1 MRRREEVQLEEDV
14 LERRLIN
21 NSSLKE
27 EGSGREGSGVE
38 EGRTRSSL
46 MEHDA
51 NKEKEVRKAKNA
63 GKTFKRL
70 FGYSWQSRRL
80 LIVANISLLVSS
92 GCMVLL
98 PMLCGAMVDSIRL

>member
-1 MRRREEVQLEEDV
+1 
-14 LERRLIN
+14 
-21 NSSLKE
+21 
-27 EGSGREGSGVE
+27 
-38 EGRTRSSL
+38 

-70 FGYSWQSRRL
+70 FGYSWRSRGL
-80 LIVANISLLVSS
+80 MILANITLLVSS

-98 PMLCGAMVDSIRL
+98 PTLCGNMVDSIRL